1 MVVDNRD
8 YQVTKI
14 GSDRQRKT
22 GYGLF
27 VFMSAAA
34 NRSPMPQVQGGKD
47 IMNHSYEYFR
57 LIELLNSNCSKRNGQ
72 ALQLP
77 VSISGDNYFRIEL
90 FS

>member
-27 VFMSAAA
+27 VFMSEAA

-47 IMNHSYEYFR
+47 IMKHSYEQFRPIDLLIVRNEIVQSVKFTASIFGDGYFN
-57 LIELLNSNCSKRNGQ
+57 IK
-72 ALQLP
+72 
-77 VSISGDNYFRIEL
+77 L